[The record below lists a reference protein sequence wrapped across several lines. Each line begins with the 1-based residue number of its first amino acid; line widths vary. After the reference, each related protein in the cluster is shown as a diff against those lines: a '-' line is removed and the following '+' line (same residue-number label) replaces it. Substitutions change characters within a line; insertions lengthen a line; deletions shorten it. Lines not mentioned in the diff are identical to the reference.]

1 MTDIVEVIRDF
12 DRAYPED
19 VFPFPDEKTR
29 LEVRDLY
36 PWFIDGIS
44 AGMGRHIATKI
55 QPAADE
61 LEALRNKVFEVE
73 DKLTWAEKEN
83 ETLHQQ
89 VETLTH
95 RLAEMACVNGAL
107 RADSDE
113 LAELRKII
121 YNFVGRDFAHLE
133 PREALEAHQAEIFKG
148 QGDPICYLYVDPETS
163 CYIVDHCDHDPALLI
178 PAYTSAPKP

>member
-1 MTDIVEVIRDF
+1 MMTDIVEVIRDF

-36 PWFIDGIS
+36 PGFIDGIS
-44 AGMGRHIATKI
+44 AGMGRHIASKI

-61 LEALRNKVFEVE
+61 I
-73 DKLTWAEKEN
+73 
-83 ETLHQQ
+83 ETLRQR
-89 VETLTH
+89 VKELEKANKLIKA
-95 RLAEMACVNGAL
+95 RMDWEAGRAAKLDVVVNDFAQIEAGMEA
-107 RADSDE
+107 E

-133 PREALEAHQAEIFKG
+133 PREALEAHQAEMLKA
-148 QGDPICYLYVDPETS
+148 QGDPVAWMYVNTDGECEQIEYGKESPCEGFT
-163 CYIVDHCDHDPALLI
+163 PL
-178 PAYTSAPKP
+178 YTSAPKP